1 MPQTDARA
9 ATVQPVPEDE
19 ATGKVGE
26 IFADI
31 KRTKNIDFVPRF
43 WQVIATNPVQLEL
56 VWTSLKSLMHPEA
69 VGRIARL
76 DPTTRE
82 IIALAVSATN
92 GCPYC
97 INSHTAALRKLRLDL
112 ETLGEIMAIVGLFNM
127 TNSLA
132 NGYQVEPD
140 VVPDLSG

>member
-1 MPQTDARA
+1 MSEPDNRT
-9 ATVQPVPEDE
+9 ATVRPLEELE
-19 ATGKVGE
+19 ATGRVAE

-43 WQVIATNPVQLEL
+43 WQVITTNPVQLEL
-56 VWTSLKSLMHPEA
+56 VWASLKTLMHPEA
-69 VGRIARL
+69 VGRVARL
-76 DPTTRE
+76 DPATRE

-97 INSHTAALRKLRLDL
+97 INSHTAALRKLGVDP
-112 ETLGEIMAIVGLFNM
+112 ETLGELMAIVGLFNM
-127 TNSLA
+127 TNALA

-140 VVPDLSG
+140 VRPPVD

>member
-1 MPQTDARA
+1 MSDHDSRS
-9 ATVQPVPEDE
+9 ATVRPVQEAE
-19 ATGKVGE
+19 ATGNVAE

-69 VGRIARL
+69 VGRVARL

-97 INSHTAALRKLRLDL
+97 INSHTTALRKLGVDP
-112 ETLGEIMAIVGLFNM
+112 ETLGELMAIVGLFNM
-127 TNSLA
+127 TNALA
-132 NGYQVEPD
+132 NGYQVEAD
-140 VVPDLSG
+140 VRPRVD

>member
-1 MPQTDARA
+1 MSEPDNRT
-9 ATVQPVPEDE
+9 ATVRPLEELE
-19 ATGKVGE
+19 ATGRVAE

-43 WQVIATNPVQLEL
+43 WQVIATNPVQLDL

-69 VGRIARL
+69 VGRVARL

-97 INSHTAALRKLRLDL
+97 INSHTAALRKLGVDH
-112 ETLGEIMAIVGLFNM
+112 ETLGEIVAIVGLFNM
-127 TNSLA
+127 TNALA
-132 NGYQVEPD
+132 NGYQIEPD
-140 VVPDLSG
+140 VRPPRD

>member
-1 MPQTDARA
+1 MSEPDTRT
-9 ATVQPVPEDE
+9 ATVRPLEELE
-19 ATGKVGE
+19 ATGRVAE

-43 WQVIATNPVQLEL
+43 WQVIATNPVQLDL

-69 VGRIARL
+69 VGRVARL

-97 INSHTAALRKLRLDL
+97 INSHTAALRKLGVDH

-127 TNSLA
+127 TNALA
-132 NGYQVEPD
+132 NGYQIEPD
-140 VVPDLSG
+140 VRPPRD

>member
-1 MPQTDARA
+1 MSEPDNRT
-9 ATVQPVPEDE
+9 ATVRPLEELE
-19 ATGKVGE
+19 ATGRVAE

-43 WQVIATNPVQLEL
+43 WQVIATNPVQLDL

-69 VGRIARL
+69 VGRVARL

-97 INSHTAALRKLRLDL
+97 INSHTAALRKLGVDP
-112 ETLGEIMAIVGLFNM
+112 ETLGELMAIVGLFNM
-127 TNSLA
+127 TNALA

-140 VVPDLSG
+140 VRPPTD

>member
-1 MPQTDARA
+1 MSEPDNRT
-9 ATVQPVPEDE
+9 ATVRPLEELE
-19 ATGKVGE
+19 ATGRVAE

-69 VGRIARL
+69 VGRVARL

-92 GCPYC
+92 GCRYC
-97 INSHTAALRKLRLDL
+97 INSHTAALRKLGMDH
-112 ETLGEIMAIVGLFNM
+112 ETLGELMAIVGLFNM

-140 VVPDLSG
+140 VRPPVD

>member
-1 MPQTDARA
+1 MSQPDIRT
-9 ATVQPVPEDE
+9 ATVRPVEE
-19 ATGKVGE
+19 QAATGKVAE

-56 VWTSLKSLMHPEA
+56 VWMSLKSLMHPEA
-69 VGRIARL
+69 VGRVARL

-97 INSHTAALRKLRLDL
+97 INSHTAALRKLGMDP
-112 ETLGEIMAIVGLFNM
+112 ETLGELMAIVGLFNM
-127 TNSLA
+127 TNALA
-132 NGYQVEPD
+132 NGYHVEPD
-140 VVPDLSG
+140 VRPPVDY

>member
-1 MPQTDARA
+1 MSEINTPV
-9 ATVQPVPEDE
+9 ATIRPVEEHE
-19 ATGKVGE
+19 ATGKVAE

-31 KRTKNIDFVPRF
+31 KRTKSIDFVPRF

-69 VGRIARL
+69 VGRVARL

-97 INSHTAALRKLRLDL
+97 INSHTAALRKLGVDL
-112 ETLGEIMAIVGLFNM
+112 ETLGEVMAIVGLFNM

-140 VVPDLSG
+140 VRPPVDC